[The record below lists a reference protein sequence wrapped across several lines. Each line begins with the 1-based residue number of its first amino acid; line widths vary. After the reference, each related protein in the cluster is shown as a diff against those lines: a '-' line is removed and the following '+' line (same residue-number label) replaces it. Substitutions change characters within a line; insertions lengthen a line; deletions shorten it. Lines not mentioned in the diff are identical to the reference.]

1 MAVQA
6 SASAPGKIILF
17 GEHAV
22 VYGYRAVAA
31 ALSDLRVHV
40 DADLE
45 ASACEVHFC
54 LEDLKC
60 DITGQKPLRRKFSV
74 ENMVA
79 HLGSLAAEDAM
90 AERGAIEARSP
101 TKAAVEAVER
111 YLEHVSGLAKQALA
125 PLVFLVASIL
135 LPVLAE
141 SNQGL
146 RISIRSVGLPVGAGL
161 GSSAALSVSTAAALL
176 RVRYLASGGTD
187 TEAGTDSVQGDGAIG
202 RRPAPRWLGCI
213 NEWAYAAEV
222 ISTGHPSGIDNTV
235 SCYGAAVECRKNVNN
250 PSNTKITR
258 VAGFPSLK
266 ILITDTCIKK
276 KSTASLVAA
285 VRQMRSESPEMT
297 RAVDDVFQAM
307 EACTDCFLGLANPNG
322 GATSSWCSLTEPE
335 VSRLQHLVR
344 MNHGLLNAIGVGHP
358 ALDAICLITRKHGV
372 ETKLTGAGGGGCA
385 YTVLKGASRG
395 SQSGGAVDHAAAEL
409 KNLVSELEGSGF
421 RCYTS
426 SVAGQGVLWGGGS
439 DSNTKKGGSGSVTR
453 PRPVTRYIG
462 IAVLAGAA
470 WLVFRARK

>member
-222 ISTGHPSGIDNTV
+222 ISTGHPSGIDNT
-235 SCYGAAVECRKNVNN
+235 
-250 PSNTKITR
+250 
-258 VAGFPSLK
+258 